1 MNVIATLIS
10 LLLAAGCSAG
20 LSPAERIAERE
31 EVKRDVIAELRA
43 QSTSGPVMIPAGVL
57 PGVVE
62 GRVLRRGQPLLDC
75 RVRLVRLEER
85 PGLFGL
91 GRDYVPA
98 DVLESKTGRDGLFR
112 FERVPV
118 GRYKV
123 KWTVP
128 GGDSWIRILSP
139 EPDLAVGAGKT
150 TTFRDI
156 DMARGVLGE

>member
-1 MNVIATLIS
+1 MTVIGILIT

-20 LSPAERIAERE
+20 LSPAERLAERE
-31 EVKRDVIAELRA
+31 EIKQDVIAELRGQTA
-43 QSTSGPVMIPAGVL
+43 SGPAMVPAGEFT
-57 PGVVE
+57 GAVE
-62 GRVLRRGQPLLDC
+62 GRILRRGQPLVDC

-91 GRDYVPA
+91 ARDYVPA
-98 DVLESKTGRDGLFR
+98 EVLESKTDRAGLFR
-112 FERVPV
+112 VERVPV
-118 GRYKV
+118 GRYKM

-139 EPDLAVGAGKT
+139 EPDLRVEVGKT

-156 DMARGVLGE
+156 DMAQGVLGE